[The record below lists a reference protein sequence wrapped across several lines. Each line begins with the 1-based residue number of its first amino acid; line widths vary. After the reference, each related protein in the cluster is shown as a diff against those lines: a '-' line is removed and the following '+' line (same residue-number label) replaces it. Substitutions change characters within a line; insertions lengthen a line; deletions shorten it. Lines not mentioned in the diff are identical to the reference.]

1 MVYALGMK
9 TTMQEVMETIPGE
22 GNVRKATAAF
32 WEVRNR
38 FKKTLYRLGFGLY
51 KENGEWLVDL
61 KNVDMTSDVQETAAA
76 IRADAEFYKNSVWQ
90 DTNEKLSAI

>member
-1 MVYALGMK
+1 MVYAVGMK
-9 TTMQEVMETIPGE
+9 TTMQEVLETLPGE

-38 FKKTLYRLGFGLY
+38 FKKTLNRLGFGLY
-51 KENGEWLVDL
+51 QENGQWFVDL
-61 KNVDMTSDVQETAAA
+61 KNVDIASDVQETAAA

-90 DTNEKLSAI
+90 DTNEKLNY

>member
-32 WEVRNR
+32 WEVLN
-38 FKKTLYRLGFGLY
+38 RLGFGLY
-51 KENGEWLVDL
+51 QENGQWFVDL

-90 DTNEKLSAI
+90 DTNEKLNY